1 MRTVHF
7 SAADIVVS
15 DLRGERTDACSLVL
29 LVTTY
34 AHVLPS
40 GTFDRRTGYRWLSAG
55 IILQVS
61 HSDAL
66 PSFAL
71 RTLYTLYNLDGRGH
85 VRLRMF

>member
-15 DLRGERTDACSLVL
+15 DLRGERTDACYLVL
-29 LVTTY
+29 LVSTH
-34 AHVLPS
+34 AHVPPA
-40 GTFDRRTGYRWLSAG
+40 GTFGLRSGYRWLSAG

-71 RTLYTLYNLDGRGH
+71 RTSYSLDGRGY
-85 VRLRMF
+85 VRLCMF